1 MVVPEVEIN
10 GVKSDKPNG
19 IASQRLEGGAIRGN
33 NLFHSFQ
40 EFNIDAGRGA
50 YFANPSAI
58 ENIFTRVTGA
68 NPSEIFG
75 TLGVLGNANL
85 FFLNPNG
92 IIFGDNAS
100 LDLNGSFVATT
111 ADRILFP
118 DGKEFNA
125 TNPDVPPLLTVEVQQ
140 PVGLK
145 FEGEPGIITN
155 AADLAVGTQQT
166 LSLAGGEVENS
177 GNLTAP
183 GGKIEVLGTES
194 VALLEDT
201 TIDVSASNGGGTV
214 LIGGVSSI
222 APDAKR
228 TYIGNDVAIAAN
240 ALTNG
245 NGGEVTVWSEEVTGF
260 YGQIDA
266 RGGRESGDGGSVEMS
281 SKEHLIFRG
290 KVDTSAVNGRAAN
303 LLLDPTNIIIADGS
317 GDTAGDGNDT
327 FAGNNSEVVGSILT
341 APIGEIED
349 TAPTTIYES
358 ELEELSG
365 DTNIVLQATN
375 NIILQDLS
383 DDSLNLAAGEGK
395 INFGADADGD
405 GAGNFV
411 MEDRVADTIFSN
423 GRDITIS
430 GTNLNLGSINTTQ
443 QNNDGGAITLSANEN
458 ITTENLNSSS
468 ADNASSEA
476 TSGTGGTI
484 NISANGNISTEDL
497 NSSSAANASSEAT
510 SGTGGTINISANGNI
525 STGDL
530 NSSSLAFTPLG
541 IGNIAGDAGDISL
554 QARDTLNFG
563 DIEAIGLIGGD
574 IILDSGENLSISDR
588 FILSL
593 TAGSGLGGDIRLSAP
608 SVSLSD
614 SAKVFNV
621 TLGET
626 GKGGALIVD
635 TDLES
640 GRVEIVNDDG
650 FTPKNS
656 GNNLVALIRDN
667 VPGTSFLTATGGGA
681 EGGDLIINTSELKI
695 ANNFDLD
702 ELNDSDEILFSPL
715 VGAAAVT
722 TPAINILN
730 LPVSRG
736 KGGNLT
742 VNASK
747 SVTITGSDNP
757 ESFTVTPDRQATIFT
772 VDAIAALTT
781 IAIGVGDSG
790 DLTINTEQLTVEF
803 GAGVSA
809 GTSSRE
815 GTTGDGGDLTVNA
828 AQVKLQGRGGLATST
843 LNTGIAGKLTVNAD
857 TGSVTLLDGATIA
870 TDTLGSGRAGELTIT
885 TADLFVGNGSRI
897 GTATFAEGSG
907 ATLTIDASD
916 SIRLVGT
923 SFDSTV
929 PSGLFALSS
938 LDSTGNAGN
947 IDLQTD
953 SLSIADGAIIS
964 AQTEGTG
971 DGGTITVDAPQT
983 VFLKDNSQLTVETSG
998 AGQPGDIA
1006 IATDSLTIGKDS
1018 EISATATATST
1029 NSEGGGTI
1037 AIDASNLD
1045 LTGKLGIFAE
1055 TQGIAPAG
1063 TLNLQPDNNNPNLNI
1078 QFTDTAI
1085 ISASTTSS
1093 GTGGDINLTA
1103 PETINITGQG
1113 KVAVETTGTGDAG
1126 SINITSQ
1133 NLNLSQQ
1140 TEISASTFSSGR
1152 AGNINITADNFNL
1165 TEGATVIT
1173 DTTSSGQEGDIQLQ
1187 IRDNLNLVDS
1197 AIAASTAPNSRGK
1210 GGSIN
1215 ISSETVSLDNS
1226 QIAVNSQGEGTGGSI
1241 TMQADN
1247 LNLDNCNGLKL

>member
-1 MVVPEVEIN
+1 M
-10 GVKSDKPNG
+10 
-19 IASQRLEGGAIRGN
+19 
-33 NLFHSFQ
+33 
-40 EFNIDAGRGA
+40 
-50 YFANPSAI
+50 
-58 ENIFTRVTGA
+58 TM
-68 NPSEIFG
+68 
-75 TLGVLGNANL
+75 
-85 FFLNPNG
+85 
-92 IIFGDNAS
+92 
-100 LDLNGSFVATT
+100 DL
-111 ADRILFP
+111 P
-118 DGKEFNA
+118 
-125 TNPDVPPLLTVEVQQ
+125 
-140 PVGLK
+140 
-145 FEGEPGIITN
+145 
-155 AADLAVGTQQT
+155 
-166 LSLAGGEVENS
+166 
-177 GNLTAP
+177 
-183 GGKIEVLGTES
+183 
-194 VALLEDT
+194 
-201 TIDVSASNGGGTV
+201 
-214 LIGGVSSI
+214 
-222 APDAKR
+222 
-228 TYIGNDVAIAAN
+228 
-240 ALTNG
+240 
-245 NGGEVTVWSEEVTGF
+245 
-260 YGQIDA
+260 
-266 RGGRESGDGGSVEMS
+266 
-281 SKEHLIFRG
+281 
-290 KVDTSAVNGRAAN
+290 
-303 LLLDPTNIIIADGS
+303 
-317 GDTAGDGNDT
+317 
-327 FAGNNSEVVGSILT
+327 
-341 APIGEIED
+341 
-349 TAPTTIYES
+349 
-358 ELEELSG
+358 
-365 DTNIVLQATN
+365 
-375 NIILQDLS
+375 
-383 DDSLNLAAGEGK
+383 
-395 INFGADADGD
+395 
-405 GAGNFV
+405 
-411 MEDRVADTIFSN
+411 
-423 GRDITIS
+423 
-430 GTNLNLGSINTTQ
+430 
-443 QNNDGGAITLSANEN
+443 
-458 ITTENLNSSS
+458 
-468 ADNASSEA
+468 
-476 TSGTGGTI
+476 
-484 NISANGNISTEDL
+484 
-497 NSSSAANASSEAT
+497 
-510 SGTGGTINISANGNI
+510 
-525 STGDL
+525 
-530 NSSSLAFTPLG
+530 
-541 IGNIAGDAGDISL
+541 
-554 QARDTLNFG
+554 
-563 DIEAIGLIGGD
+563 
-574 IILDSGENLSISDR
+574 
-588 FILSL
+588 
-593 TAGSGLGGDIRLSAP
+593 
-608 SVSLSD
+608 
-614 SAKVFNV
+614 
-621 TLGET
+621 
-626 GKGGALIVD
+626 
-635 TDLES
+635 
-640 GRVEIVNDDG
+640 
-650 FTPKNS
+650 PKNS

-715 VGAAAVT
+715 VGAGAVT

-757 ESFTVTPDRQATIFT
+757 ESFIVPPDRQATIFT

-1247 LNLDNCNGLKL
+1247 LNLDNQSAISAETLSTDGGNIKIGLGENLVLRENSQISATAGTDRAGGDGGNIEIDAQFILAFPTEDSNITANAFFGNGGNISITADSILGLEFREKPTSFSDITASSEFGLAGTVNIDTLETDPDRGLVNLPQQAVDTQLALGCDEDGDGTVAFYNLGRGGLASSPQNFLIPDTVIGDWLPLVAPNSNPFSSEQELDFKLDVPQRATIAKQFLPICQR